1 SGAAAAVLKQDQT
14 TINNRII
21 NVALSN
27 PPKKHR
33 QENEPKVHRQEG
45 SRPGRARTQIQF
57 VPRALKKTPGTD
69 TSKPSADPGNEVAT
83 SKDEK
88 PKLSNDDFRKMFQ

>member
-1 SGAAAAVLKQDQT
+1 VSFQSGAAAAVLKQDQT
-14 TINNRII
+14 TINNRVI

-45 SRPGRARTQIQF
+45 R
-57 VPRALKKTPGTD
+57 
-69 TSKPSADPGNEVAT
+69 
-83 SKDEK
+83 
-88 PKLSNDDFRKMFQ
+88 